1 VSAVTGALRVAV
13 AGCGAI
19 GRRHVELI
27 GANEDARLCG
37 LADPAAGIAALAERL
52 GVRAFGTLDALLDA
66 ERPDAVVIAT
76 PNRLHV
82 DNALACIARRVPALV
97 EKPLADD
104 VDAGLR
110 IVRAAESAGVPIL
123 VGHHRRHS
131 PILAEARAV
140 IEAGT
145 LGRVVAVAGTA
156 LYRKPDDYFDDAPWR
171 RAPGGGPILINLIH
185 EIDDLR
191 LLCGDIVAVQAMTS
205 RATRGFP
212 VEDTAAVTLAF
223 ASGALG
229 TFLLSDA
236 AASTR
241 SWEQTSGE
249 NAAYARAANEDCYH
263 VAGTRGSLSIPTMR
277 MTTYAGEPSWLAP
290 FESGIVDVRHADPLA
305 RQLAHFI
312 AVARGA
318 ATPLVDARSALE
330 TLRVTLAVDRA
341 ARTGTLVATEPC
353 P

>member
-1 VSAVTGALRVAV
+1 MRIAV

-19 GRRHVELI
+19 GRRHVDLI
-27 GANEDARLCG
+27 GANDDARLCG
-37 LADPAAGIAALAERL
+37 LADPATGTGALAERL
-52 GVRAFGTLDALLDA
+52 GVPAFESLDTLLDVVQ
-66 ERPDAVVIAT
+66 PDAVVIAT

-82 DNALACIARRVPALV
+82 ANALACIARRIPALV
-97 EKPLADD
+97 EKPLAND
-104 VDAGLR
+104 VDGGVR
-110 IVRAAESAGVPIL
+110 IVRAAGSAGVPIL

-131 PILAEARAV
+131 PVLARARAI

-145 LGRVVAVAGTA
+145 LGPLVAVVGTA
-156 LYRKPDDYFDDAPWR
+156 LYRKPDDYFDEAPWR

-205 RATRGFP
+205 RATRGFA
-212 VEDTAAVTLAF
+212 VEDTAAITLSF
-223 ASGALG
+223 AGGALG

-241 SWEQTSGE
+241 SWEQASGE
-249 NAAYARAANEDCYH
+249 KAAYARAANDDCYH
-263 VAGTRGSLSIPTMR
+263 VAGTRGSLSIPTLR
-277 MTTYAGEPSWLAP
+277 LTTWPGEPSWFAP
-290 FESGIVDVRHADPLA
+290 FESSVVAAGRDDPLA

-318 ATPLVDARSALE
+318 AVPLVTAQSALE
-330 TLRVTLAVDRA
+330 TLRVTLAVDHA
-341 ARTGTLVATEPC
+341 ARTGTLVATEPS